1 MPNSYQG
8 SLWGRFK
15 SRFRWENLIVSGK
28 EVKGFVVSPGIA
40 VVLLG
45 ALLSVVGWAYT
56 SNTKDSR
63 ETHDAVI
70 RMETMLNERT
80 QRFKDEQAEFKA
92 KLEDERTLAKLQRD
106 NQDKQLV
113 KMLIALKA
121 KGINIE

>member
-1 MPNSYQG
+1 M
-8 SLWGRFK
+8 
-15 SRFRWENLIVSGK
+15 SGK

-80 QRFKDEQAEFKA
+80 QHFKEQQAEFKA
-92 KLEDERTLAKLQRD
+92 ELKDERTLSQLHRE
-106 NQDKQLV
+106 NQDKQQMKTAL
-113 KMLIALKA
+113 ALKA

>member
-1 MPNSYQG
+1 
-8 SLWGRFK
+8 
-15 SRFRWENLIVSGK
+15 VSGK